1 MIVEVV
7 IAAHS
12 KPDRRELK
20 VMNKHRDQNAQR
32 SPEGEPT
39 RAFMAGGWGTSLD
52 AAAYMRLSIVTLRRE
67 IRRGRLRA
75 YRVGGRKLLRLKR
88 DDCDAYLLAHQVA
101 FPIDLGVH
109 NRAVSR

>member
-67 IRRGRLRA
+67 IHRGRLTA

-88 DDCDAYLLAHQVA
+88 EDCDAYLQAQQVPSA
-101 FPIDLGVH
+101 VDLGVH
-109 NRAVSR
+109 NRKALR